1 MENIFA
7 GFICRRTI
15 FQGEKLVIFFQIN
28 FNQKVIN
35 TASRPPARTK
45 STNYDYKWSI
55 KGDLTM
61 NKLKISFDCG
71 FF

>member
-15 FQGEKLVIFFQIN
+15 FQGEKLVIFFPIN

-45 STNYDYKWSI
+45 STNYDI
-55 KGDLTM
+55 QM
-61 NKLKISFDCG
+61 IN
-71 FF
+71 